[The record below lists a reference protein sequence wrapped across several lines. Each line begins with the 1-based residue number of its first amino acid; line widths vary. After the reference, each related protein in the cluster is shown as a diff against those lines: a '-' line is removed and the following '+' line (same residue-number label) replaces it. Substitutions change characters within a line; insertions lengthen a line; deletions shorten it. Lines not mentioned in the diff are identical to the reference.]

1 MRHCIVPM
9 AGARQEHGLRPAH
22 PPPTTTPMTQ
32 RPTPPIRSTP
42 DAVIESEQRV
52 WFGRFPVD
60 IVKFRNRRFDGVM
73 SATRTWE
80 LLRRGQAAALIPYD
94 PVADVVVLIDQFR
107 LPALAAGLDPVLVEL
122 PAGLCEAGEDP
133 VVTIRR
139 EMLEEMN
146 LAADHIERIGG
157 YILTSGGADEFCHL
171 YAGRVTAP
179 PADIDGIAGYGG
191 EISENEDI
199 RVRVW
204 PAARAI
210 DAAFA
215 GEFTNVITVLALF
228 WLAAKRDAL
237 REAWLS

>member
-1 MRHCIVPM
+1 
-9 AGARQEHGLRPAH
+9 
-22 PPPTTTPMTQ
+22 MTK
-32 RPTPPIRSTP
+32 RPTPPIVSSH

-52 WFGRFPVD
+52 WSGRFPVD

-73 SATRTWE
+73 SETRTWE
-80 LLRRGQAAALIPYD
+80 LWRRGQASALIPYD

-107 LPALAAGLDPVLVEL
+107 LPALAAGIDPVLVEL

-133 VVTIRR
+133 IVTIQR

-171 YAGRVTAP
+171 YAGRVVAP
-179 PADIDGIAGYGG
+179 PADADGIAGYGG

-210 DAAFA
+210 EAAFA
-215 GEFTNVITVLALF
+215 GEFTNAMTALALF
-228 WLAAKRDAL
+228 WLASKREVL
-237 REAWLS
+237 RQTWTTP